1 MTDRLKELQCQ
12 VSVMAGEIKKI
23 HSLLTDFSNCKGCI
37 KKLYKATPEGNSPVS
52 AILRP
57 IPSVKEAA
65 ETRPTPPSTI
75 TACKLDEPLKASTP
89 KTTTT
94 NAEELP
100 SKLMLVGSPSR
111 GVYVQTSKID
121 LIKTGQ
127 PKLFALKL
135 FELVFRREEAKV
147 GSVEG
152 KGEKLSQLDPN
163 RIAAIRE
170 ETEKRFG
177 VDSVWQEIKK
187 AIDEKCRMVRNNQC
201 FMWAGVKAS

>member
-1 MTDRLKELQCQ
+1 MTEGLKQAQCQ

-23 HSLLTDFSNCKGCI
+23 HSLLTDLPTVRVALKSSIRQHQRGI
-37 KKLYKATPEGNSPVS
+37 PVS
-52 AILRP
+52 TILRP

-65 ETRPTPPSTI
+65 ETHPTPPSTI
-75 TACKLDEPLKASTP
+75 TACKIDEPVEASTP

-94 NAEELP
+94 NVEELA

-121 LIKTGQ
+121 LIKTER
-127 PKLFALKL
+127 PKLFAPKL

-170 ETEKRFG
+170 ETEKRFA
-177 VDSVWQEIKK
+177 VDSVWQEIKR

-201 FMWAGVKAS
+201 FMWAE